1 MEYRKTTASV
11 LFLTALLLLCTVL
24 SCKKED
30 DNTDVTTDIPTDTT
44 GATMAVTNVLF
55 SECLN
60 NSSKEDGVEF
70 LYVDGMLNV
79 RHYITLNCAASN
91 VEVTSSIEGS
101 NIRIVYLVDDNISA
115 DCICPRELTYTIE
128 DVPAGT
134 YNVVISLDG
143 YYIIYQQNHTF

>member
-1 MEYRKTTASV
+1 MKDRKTNASV

-30 DNTDVTTDIPTDTT
+30 NNADVQD
-44 GATMAVTNVLF
+44 ATKAITNVVF

-60 NSSKEDGVEF
+60 NSSKDDGVEF
-70 LYVDGMLNV
+70 CYESGKLNV

-91 VEVTSSIEGS
+91 VDVTSSIEGS
-101 NIRIVYLVDDNISA
+101 NIRIAYFVDDNISA
-115 DCICPRELTYTIE
+115 NCICPRELTYTIE

-134 YNVVISLDG
+134 YNIAISLDG
-143 YYIIYQQNHTF
+143 SIIYQQNHTF

>member
-1 MEYRKTTASV
+1 MKHRKTNASV

-30 DNTDVTTDIPTDTT
+30 DDTDVTTDIPTDAT
-44 GATMAVTNVLF
+44 GATMAVTNLLF

-70 LYVDGMLNV
+70 LYEDGTLNV
-79 RHYITLNCAASN
+79 LHYITLNCAASN
-91 VEVTSSIEGS
+91 VDVTSSIEGS
-101 NIRIVYLVDDNISA
+101 NIRIAYLVDDNISA
-115 DCICPRELTYTIE
+115 NCICPRELIYTIE

-134 YNVVISLDG
+134 YNIAISLDG
-143 YYIIYQQNHTF
+143 TIIYQQNHTF

>member
-1 MEYRKTTASV
+1 MKHRKTNASV

-30 DNTDVTTDIPTDTT
+30 DNADVQD
-44 GATMAVTNVLF
+44 ATKAITNVVF

-60 NSSKEDGVEF
+60 NSSKDDGVEF
-70 LYVDGMLNV
+70 RHESGKLNV

-91 VEVTSSIEGS
+91 VDVTSSLEGS
-101 NIRIVYLVDDNISA
+101 NIRIAYLVDDNISA
-115 DCICPRELTYTIE
+115 NCICPRELTYTIE

-134 YNVVISLDG
+134 YNIAISLDG
-143 YYIIYQQNHTF
+143 TIIYQQNHTF